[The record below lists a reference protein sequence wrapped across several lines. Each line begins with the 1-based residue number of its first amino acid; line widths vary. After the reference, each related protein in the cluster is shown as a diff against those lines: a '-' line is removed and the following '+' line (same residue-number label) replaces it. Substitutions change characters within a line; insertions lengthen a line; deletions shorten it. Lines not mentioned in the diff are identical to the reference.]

1 MKSKMIN
8 RVHVEGW
15 VYDHKLTSKV
25 SGEKSKNPGTTFIN
39 GTLDIATDDN
49 CLNIV
54 TIHYTYVTPVT
65 KQGKPNATY
74 NALNA
79 ILTDDKTVVKVGK
92 ENAVKVRADTSI
104 GLNEFYSDRS
114 GKEELISAK
123 RNEGGFIHIITDA
136 LGATEYDRNNFEVD
150 TVITKVREVEADP
163 ERKLDAKVIISG
175 YAFDFRNALLP
186 VDFVAYKQSAQDYFL
201 GLEASEK
208 NPTFIKLKGSQVSQ
222 TVVRTVI
229 EESAFGDE
237 PDVKEFKNT
246 VREFVVTRA
255 TPPYEWDSED
265 TITAQEMKEAL
276 ANREITKA
284 EIKQRQDEY
293 NASRS
298 GVKAP
303 TATVTEGD
311 YDF

>member
-1 MKSKMIN
+1 MKKMIN
-8 RVHVEGW
+8 KVHIEGW

-25 SGEKSKNPGTTFIN
+25 SGEKAKNPGVTFIN
-39 GTLDIATDDN
+39 GTIDIATDDN

-54 TIHYTYVTPVT
+54 TIHYSYVTPVT
-65 KQGKPNATY
+65 KQNKPNATY

-79 ILTDDKTVVKVGK
+79 ILTDNKTVVKVGK

-123 RNEGGFIHIITDA
+123 RNEGGFIHIVTDA
-136 LGATEYDRNNFEVD
+136 LGEKDTDRNNWEAD
-150 TVITKVREVEADP
+150 TVVTKVREIDADP
-163 ERKLDAKVIISG
+163 ERNLSAKVVISG
-175 YAFDFRNALLP
+175 YMFDFRNALLP
-186 VDFVAYKQSAQDYFL
+186 VDVVAYKESARNYFL
-201 GLEASEK
+201 ELEASES
-208 NPTFIKLKGSQVSQ
+208 NPTFIKLKGQQVSQ
-222 TVVRTVI
+222 VIIRTVT

-237 PDVKEFKNT
+237 PDIKEFKNT
-246 VREFVVTRA
+246 VREFVVTGA
-255 TPPYEWDSED
+255 LPPYEWDSEES
-265 TITAQEMKEAL
+265 ITAQEMKEAL

-298 GVKAP
+298 SKAP
-303 TATVTEGD
+303 AAAATEGE
-311 YDF
+311 YNF

>member
-1 MKSKMIN
+1 MKKMIN
-8 RVHVEGW
+8 KVHIEGW

-25 SGEKSKNPGTTFIN
+25 SGEKAKNPGVTFIN
-39 GTLDIATDDN
+39 GTIDIATDDN

-54 TIHYTYVTPVT
+54 TIHYSYVTPVT
-65 KQGKPNATY
+65 KQNKPNATY

-79 ILTDDKTVVKVGK
+79 ILTDNKTVVKVGK

-104 GLNEFYSDRS
+104 GLNEFYSDRNS
-114 GKEELISAK
+114 KEELVSAK

-136 LGATEYDRNNFEVD
+136 LGEKDTDRNNWEAD
-150 TVITKVREVEADP
+150 TVVTKVREVEADP
-163 ERKLDAKVIISG
+163 ERNLSAKVVISG
-175 YAFDFRNALLP
+175 YMFDFKNALLP
-186 VDFVAYKQSAQDYFL
+186 VDVVAYKESAQNYFL
-201 GLEASEK
+201 GLEASES
-208 NPTFIKLKGSQVSQ
+208 NPTFIKLKGQQISQVII
-222 TVVRTVI
+222 RTVT

-246 VREFVVTRA
+246 VREFVVTGA
-255 TPPYEWDSED
+255 LPPYEWDSEES
-265 TITAQEMKEAL
+265 ITAQEMKEAL

-298 GVKAP
+298 TKAP
-303 TATVTEGD
+303 AAAATEGE
-311 YDF
+311 YHF

>member
-1 MKSKMIN
+1 MKKMIN
-8 RVHVEGW
+8 KVHIEGW

-25 SGEKSKNPGTTFIN
+25 SGEKAKNPGVTFIN
-39 GTLDIATDDN
+39 GTIDIATDDN

-54 TIHYTYVTPVT
+54 TIHYSYVTPVT
-65 KQGKPNATY
+65 KQNKPNATF

-79 ILTDDKTVVKVGK
+79 ILTDNKTVVKVGK

-104 GLNEFYSDRS
+104 GLNEFYSDRN
-114 GKEELISAK
+114 GKEELVSAK

-136 LGATEYDRNNFEVD
+136 LGEKDTDRNNWEAD
-150 TVITKVREVEADP
+150 TVVTKVREVEADP
-163 ERKLDAKVIISG
+163 ERNLSAKVVISG
-175 YAFDFRNALLP
+175 YMFDFKNALLP
-186 VDFVAYKQSAQDYFL
+186 VDVVAYKESAQNYFL
-201 GLEASEK
+201 GLEASES
-208 NPTFIKLKGSQVSQ
+208 NPTFIKLKGQQISQVII
-222 TVVRTVI
+222 RTVT

-246 VREFVVTRA
+246 VREFVVTGA
-255 TPPYEWDSED
+255 LPPYEWDSEES
-265 TITAQEMKEAL
+265 ITAQEMKEAL

-298 GVKAP
+298 TKAP
-303 TATVTEGD
+303 AAAATEGE
-311 YDF
+311 YHF

>member
-1 MKSKMIN
+1 MKKMIN
-8 RVHVEGW
+8 KVHIEGW

-25 SGEKSKNPGTTFIN
+25 SGEKAKNPGVTFIN
-39 GTLDIATDDN
+39 GTIDIATDDN

-54 TIHYTYVTPVT
+54 TIHYSYVTPVT
-65 KQGKPNATY
+65 KQNKPNATY

-79 ILTDDKTVVKVGK
+79 ILTDNKTVVKVGK

-104 GLNEFYSDRS
+104 GLNEFYSDRN
-114 GKEELISAK
+114 GEEELVSAK

-136 LGATEYDRNNFEVD
+136 LGEKDTDRNNWEAD
-150 TVITKVREVEADP
+150 TVVTKVREVEADP
-163 ERKLDAKVIISG
+163 ERNLSAKVVISG
-175 YAFDFRNALLP
+175 YMFDFKNALLP
-186 VDFVAYKQSAQDYFL
+186 VDVVAYKESAQNYFL
-201 GLEASEK
+201 GLEASES
-208 NPTFIKLKGSQVSQ
+208 NPTFIKLKGQQVSQ
-222 TVVRTVI
+222 VIIRTVT

-246 VREFVVTRA
+246 VREFVVTGA
-255 TPPYEWDSED
+255 LPPYEWDSEES
-265 TITAQEMKEAL
+265 ITAQEMKEAL

-298 GVKAP
+298 TKAP
-303 TATVTEGD
+303 AAAATEGE
-311 YDF
+311 YHF

>member
-1 MKSKMIN
+1 MKKMIN
-8 RVHVEGW
+8 KVHIEGW

-25 SGEKSKNPGTTFIN
+25 AGEKAKNPGVTFIN
-39 GTLDIATDDN
+39 GTVDIATDDN

-54 TIHYTYVTPVT
+54 TIHYSYVTPVT
-65 KQGKPNATY
+65 KQNKPNATF

-79 ILTDDKTVVKVGK
+79 ILTDNKTVVKVGK

-114 GKEELISAK
+114 GKEELVSAK

-136 LGATEYDRNNFEVD
+136 LSEKDTDRNNWEAD
-150 TVITKVREVEADP
+150 TVVTKVREIEADP
-163 ERKLDAKVIISG
+163 ERNLPAKVVISG
-175 YAFDFRNALLP
+175 YMFDFKNALLP
-186 VDFVAYKQSAQDYFL
+186 VDVVAYKESAQNYFL
-201 GLEASEK
+201 GLEASES
-208 NPTFIKLKGSQVSQ
+208 NPTFIKLKGQQVSQ
-222 TVVRTVI
+222 VIIRTVT

-246 VREFVVTRA
+246 VREFVVTGA
-255 TPPYEWDSED
+255 LPPYEWDSEES
-265 TITAQEMKEAL
+265 ITAQEMKEAL
-276 ANREITKA
+276 ASREITKA

-298 GVKAP
+298 TKAP
-303 TATVTEGD
+303 AAAATEGE
-311 YDF
+311 YHF